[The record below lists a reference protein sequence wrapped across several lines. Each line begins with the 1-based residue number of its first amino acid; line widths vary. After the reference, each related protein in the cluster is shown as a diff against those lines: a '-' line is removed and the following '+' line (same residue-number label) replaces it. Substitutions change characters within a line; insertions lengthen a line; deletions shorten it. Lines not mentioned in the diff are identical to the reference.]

1 MSLRHLYRI
10 VVVAS
15 LLGGATLLFSCS
27 GKKKPTE
34 IDLEKL
40 ITQQSDTLTMIYTKN
55 GKKDYRFSTPLM
67 ERYELARE
75 PYMEFRY
82 GINIITFDSLGNE
95 ASDLIADYA
104 IYYEHRELWEARGNV
119 EGTGE
124 DGRKLYTQQLFW
136 DEKTDKVYS
145 NVDCKVVD
153 GLDVF
158 VGEGFES
165 DSEFKDWVF
174 RESEG
179 RMWVDVSESEDSD
192 AEEQTANGG
201 KGKENTPA
209 KSGAEPVKG
218 GEVKAQPQSTNEKLD
233 NSTGKGE
240 VNMIPKDNRE
250 LLQKGEKS
258 EIKPRRPRRELKDGV
273 VPREGRLEIQ
283 NKPSDLEVKRGA
295 AREATREATREA
307 QSRN

>member
-1 MSLRHLYRI
+1 M
-10 VVVAS
+10 VAS

-27 GKKKPTE
+27 GKKKPAE

-55 GKKDYRFSTPLM
+55 GQKDYRFSTPLM

-95 ASDLIADYA
+95 ASNLIADYA
-104 IYYEHRELWEARGNV
+104 IYYENRELWEARGNV

-179 RMWVDVSESEDSD
+179 RMWVDVSENEDDGEKKSEPTKEESVELKPESVKADNKDKKDDNLRTSTFGAPGKDKPKPVFNRDSLGRRRP
-192 AEEQTANGG
+192 EMGG
-201 KGKENTPA
+201 KLPPKRDGKPNFDGRRPA
-209 KSGAEPVKG
+209 G
-218 GEVKAQPQSTNEKLD
+218 GEMPTRE
-233 NSTGKGE
+233 GE
-240 VNMIPKDNRE
+240 MRRPNRE
-250 LLQKGEKS
+250 AGKVPNMQKGDFVLPEKP
-258 EIKPRRPRRELKDGV
+258 K
-273 VPREGRLEIQ
+273 
-283 NKPSDLEVKRGA
+283 
-295 AREATREATREA
+295 ARE
-307 QSRN
+307 

>member
-95 ASDLIADYA
+95 ASNLIADYA

-136 DEKTDKVYS
+136 DEKTEKVYS

-158 VGEGFES
+158 LGEGFES

-179 RMWVDVSESEDSD
+179 RMWVDVSESEEGEGS
-192 AEEQTANGG
+192 EEQNNT
-201 KGKENTPA
+201 KGEEEKKASSVE
-209 KSGAEPVKG
+209 SGAESVDGDKVKS
-218 GEVKAQPQSTNEKLD
+218 EPKSTEKKPESPTVKKDFKVSPKNTKGLS
-233 NSTGKGE
+233 SKGE
-240 VNMIPKDNRE
+240 R
-250 LLQKGEKS
+250 S
-258 EIKPRRPRRELKDGV
+258 EFKPRRPHRELKGGV
-273 VPREGRLEIQ
+273 ASQEGDLELP
-283 NKPSDLEVKRGA
+283 NKNSDFEVRREVKR
-295 AREATREATREA
+295 EVK
-307 QSRN
+307 SRK

>member
-1 MSLRHLYRI
+1 M
-10 VVVAS
+10 VAS

-27 GKKKPTE
+27 GKKKPAE
-34 IDLEKL
+34 VDLEKL

-55 GKKDYRFSTPLM
+55 GQKDYRFSTPLM

-82 GINIITFDSLGNE
+82 GIDIITFDSLGNE
-95 ASDLIADYA
+95 ASNLIADYA
-104 IYYEHRELWEARGNV
+104 IYYENRELWEARGNV

-179 RMWVDVSESEDSD
+179 RMWVDVSESEEG
-192 AEEQTANGG
+192 EEGEEGADGD
-201 KGKENTPA
+201 KGKESATEKKGNGKEDNENGAKGA
-209 KSGAEPVKG
+209 KSEQPKEEKSADRLSAERGADKVDAKAPATDKTTLKRPARIKGDSLRLAPRRQRGDKKLQQVELKG
-218 GEVKAQPQSTNEKLD
+218 GE
-233 NSTGKGE
+233 GF
-240 VNMIPKDNRE
+240 
-250 LLQKGEKS
+250 
-258 EIKPRRPRRELKDGV
+258 ELKESDFGGADRRGV
-273 VPREGRLEIQ
+273 SQRKSRE
-283 NKPSDLEVKRGA
+283 
-295 AREATREATREA
+295 
-307 QSRN
+307 

>member
-1 MSLRHLYRI
+1 M
-10 VVVAS
+10 VAS

-27 GKKKPTE
+27 GKKKPAE
-34 IDLEKL
+34 VDLEKL

-55 GKKDYRFSTPLM
+55 GQKDYRFSTPLM

-82 GINIITFDSLGNE
+82 GIDIITFDSLGNE
-95 ASDLIADYA
+95 ASNLIADYA
-104 IYYEHRELWEARGNV
+104 IYYENRELWEARGNV

-179 RMWVDVSESEDSD
+179 RMWVDVSESEESEEGAEGADSTKD
-192 AEEQTANGG
+192 D
-201 KGKENTPA
+201 KGKESATEKKGNGNEDNENGAKGA
-209 KSGAEPVKG
+209 KSEQPQEKKSADKVDAKESATDKVDAKEPATDKATLKRPSRIKGDSLRLAPRRQRGDKKLQQVELKG
-218 GEVKAQPQSTNEKLD
+218 GE
-233 NSTGKGE
+233 GF
-240 VNMIPKDNRE
+240 
-250 LLQKGEKS
+250 
-258 EIKPRRPRRELKDGV
+258 ELKEADFSRSQRRS
-273 VPREGRLEIQ
+273 RE
-283 NKPSDLEVKRGA
+283 
-295 AREATREATREA
+295 
-307 QSRN
+307 

>member
-1 MSLRHLYRI
+1 M
-10 VVVAS
+10 VAS

-27 GKKKPTE
+27 GKKKPAE
-34 IDLEKL
+34 VDLEKL

-55 GKKDYRFSTPLM
+55 GQKDYRFSTPLM

-95 ASDLIADYA
+95 ASNLIADYA
-104 IYYEHRELWEARGNV
+104 IYYENRELWEARGNV

-179 RMWVDVSESEDSD
+179 RMWVDVSEDEESKADSAEKPQEEVAEQAPVNSEKRVEPERSWQNASDKEKKSDKKRVNRDSLS
-192 AEEQTANGG
+192 N
-201 KGKENTPA
+201 KR
-209 KSGAEPVKG
+209 PVKG
-218 GEVKAQPQSTNEKLD
+218 KPQMLNGEGRPD
-233 NSTGKGE
+233 FKGRRPAGGE
-240 VNMIPKDNRE
+240 FPAPKDANA
-250 LLQKGEKS
+250 
-258 EIKPRRPRRELKDGV
+258 PRRPSRGEGGERTNVKSGDVEL
-273 VPREGRLEIQ
+273 P
-283 NKPSDLEVKRGA
+283 
-295 AREATREATREA
+295 ARPQRVEL
-307 QSRN
+307 

>member
-1 MSLRHLYRI
+1 M
-10 VVVAS
+10 VAS

-27 GKKKPTE
+27 GKKKPAE
-34 IDLEKL
+34 VDLEKL

-55 GKKDYRFSTPLM
+55 GQKDYRFSTPLM

-82 GINIITFDSLGNE
+82 GIDIITFDSLGNE
-95 ASDLIADYA
+95 ASNLIADYA
-104 IYYEHRELWEARGNV
+104 IYYENRELWEARGNV

-179 RMWVDVSESEDSD
+179 RMWVDVSESEEG
-192 AEEQTANGG
+192 EEGTDGD
-201 KGKENTPA
+201 KGKESATEKKGNGNEDNENGAKGA
-209 KSGAEPVKG
+209 KSEQPKEEKSADRLSAERGADKVDVKEPAADKATIKRPARIKGDSLRLMPRRQRGDKEFQQVELKG
-218 GEVKAQPQSTNEKLD
+218 GE
-233 NSTGKGE
+233 GF
-240 VNMIPKDNRE
+240 
-250 LLQKGEKS
+250 
-258 EIKPRRPRRELKDGV
+258 ELKESDFGGADRRDV
-273 VPREGRLEIQ
+273 SQRKSRE
-283 NKPSDLEVKRGA
+283 
-295 AREATREATREA
+295 
-307 QSRN
+307 

>member
-1 MSLRHLYRI
+1 M
-10 VVVAS
+10 VAS

-27 GKKKPTE
+27 GKKKPAE
-34 IDLEKL
+34 VDLEKL

-55 GKKDYRFSTPLM
+55 GQKDYRFSTPLM

-82 GINIITFDSLGNE
+82 GIDIITFDSLGNE
-95 ASDLIADYA
+95 ASNLIADYA
-104 IYYEHRELWEARGNV
+104 IYYENRELWEARGNV

-179 RMWVDVSESEDSD
+179 RMWVDVSESEEGEEGADSTKGD
-192 AEEQTANGG
+192 
-201 KGKENTPA
+201 KGKESATDKDNKDNKDNRGDAKGVKSEQPKEKKSADRGADKVDAKESATDKVDAKEPA
-209 KSGAEPVKG
+209 TDKATLKRPSRIKGDSLRLAPRRQRGDKKLQQVELKG
-218 GEVKAQPQSTNEKLD
+218 GE
-233 NSTGKGE
+233 GF
-240 VNMIPKDNRE
+240 
-250 LLQKGEKS
+250 
-258 EIKPRRPRRELKDGV
+258 ELKEADFSRSQRRS
-273 VPREGRLEIQ
+273 RE
-283 NKPSDLEVKRGA
+283 
-295 AREATREATREA
+295 
-307 QSRN
+307 

>member
-1 MSLRHLYRI
+1 M
-10 VVVAS
+10 VAS

-27 GKKKPTE
+27 GKKKPAE
-34 IDLEKL
+34 VDLEKL

-55 GKKDYRFSTPLM
+55 GQKDYRFSTPLM

-82 GINIITFDSLGNE
+82 GIDIITFDSLGNE
-95 ASDLIADYA
+95 ASNLIADYA
-104 IYYEHRELWEARGNV
+104 IYYENRELWEARGNV

-179 RMWVDVSESEDSD
+179 RMWVDVSESEEG
-192 AEEQTANGG
+192 EEGTDGD
-201 KGKENTPA
+201 KGKESATEKMGNGNEDNKNGAKGA
-209 KSGAEPVKG
+209 KSER
-218 GEVKAQPQSTNEKLD
+218 
-233 NSTGKGE
+233 
-240 VNMIPKDNRE
+240 PKE
-250 LLQKGEKS
+250 EKS
-258 EIKPRRPRRELKDGV
+258 ADRLSAERGADKVDAKAPATDKTTIKRPARIKGDSLRLAPRRQRGDKEFQQVELKGDEGFELQ
-273 VPREGRLEIQ
+273 PAEGGKFNRTGSREELG
-283 NKPSDLEVKRGA
+283 
-295 AREATREATREA
+295 
-307 QSRN
+307 SRTKE

>member
-95 ASDLIADYA
+95 ASNLIADYA

-179 RMWVDVSESEDSD
+179 RMWVDVSESEEGEGS
-192 AEEQTANGG
+192 EEQNNT
-201 KGKENTPA
+201 KGEEEKKASSVE
-209 KSGAEPVKG
+209 SGAESVDGDKVKS
-218 GEVKAQPQSTNEKLD
+218 EPKSTEKKPESPTVKKDFKVSPKNTKGLS
-233 NSTGKGE
+233 SKGE
-240 VNMIPKDNRE
+240 R
-250 LLQKGEKS
+250 S
-258 EIKPRRPRRELKDGV
+258 EFKPRRPHRELKGGV
-273 VPREGRLEIQ
+273 ASQEGDLELP
-283 NKPSDLEVKRGA
+283 NKNSDFEVRREVKR
-295 AREATREATREA
+295 EVK
-307 QSRN
+307 SRK

>member
-27 GKKKPTE
+27 GKKKPAE

-95 ASDLIADYA
+95 ASNLIADYA

-179 RMWVDVSESEDSD
+179 RMWVDVSESEEGEGSEAQDAKDAKDS
-192 AEEQTANGG
+192 TVTNSV
-201 KGKENTPA
+201 PA
-209 KSGAEPVKG
+209 KSEAVGAVDGDKVKSEPKSTEKKPESPTVKKDFKVSPKNTKG
-218 GEVKAQPQSTNEKLD
+218 LS
-233 NSTGKGE
+233 SKGE
-240 VNMIPKDNRE
+240 R
-250 LLQKGEKS
+250 S
-258 EIKPRRPRRELKDGV
+258 EFKPRRPHQELKGGV
-273 VPREGRLEIQ
+273 APQKGDLELP
-283 NKPSDLEVKRGA
+283 NKNSDFEARREVKREVKS
-295 AREATREATREA
+295 RE
-307 QSRN
+307 

>member
-1 MSLRHLYRI
+1 M
-10 VVVAS
+10 VAS

-27 GKKKPTE
+27 GKKKPAE
-34 IDLEKL
+34 VDLEKL

-55 GKKDYRFSTPLM
+55 GQKDYRFSTPLM

-82 GINIITFDSLGNE
+82 GIDIITFDSLGNE
-95 ASDLIADYA
+95 ASNLIADYA
-104 IYYEHRELWEARGNV
+104 IYYENRELWEARGNV

-179 RMWVDVSESEDSD
+179 RMWVDVSESEEGEEGADSTKGD
-192 AEEQTANGG
+192 
-201 KGKENTPA
+201 KGKESATDKDNKDNKDNRGGAKGA
-209 KSGAEPVKG
+209 KSEQPKEEKSADRGADKVDAKEPATDKATLKRPSRIKGDSLRLAPRRQKGDKKLQQVELKG
-218 GEVKAQPQSTNEKLD
+218 GE
-233 NSTGKGE
+233 GF
-240 VNMIPKDNRE
+240 
-250 LLQKGEKS
+250 
-258 EIKPRRPRRELKDGV
+258 ELKEADFSRSQRRS
-273 VPREGRLEIQ
+273 RE
-283 NKPSDLEVKRGA
+283 
-295 AREATREATREA
+295 
-307 QSRN
+307 

>member
-1 MSLRHLYRI
+1 M
-10 VVVAS
+10 VAS

-27 GKKKPTE
+27 GKKKPAE
-34 IDLEKL
+34 VDLEKL

-55 GKKDYRFSTPLM
+55 GQKDYRFSTPLM

-82 GINIITFDSLGNE
+82 GIDIITFDSLGNE
-95 ASDLIADYA
+95 ASNLIADYA
-104 IYYEHRELWEARGNV
+104 IYYENRELWEARGNV

-179 RMWVDVSESEDSD
+179 RMWVDVSESEEG
-192 AEEQTANGG
+192 EEGTDGD
-201 KGKENTPA
+201 KGKESATEKKGNGNEDNENGAKGA
-209 KSGAEPVKG
+209 KSEQPKEEKSADRLSAERGADKVDAKAPATDKATIKRPARIKGDSLRLAPRRQRGDKEFQQVELKG
-218 GEVKAQPQSTNEKLD
+218 GEGFELQPAEG
-233 NSTGKGE
+233 GKF
-240 VNMIPKDNRE
+240 NRAGSREE
-250 LLQKGEKS
+250 LG
-258 EIKPRRPRRELKDGV
+258 
-273 VPREGRLEIQ
+273 
-283 NKPSDLEVKRGA
+283 
-295 AREATREATREA
+295 
-307 QSRN
+307 SRTKE

>member
-1 MSLRHLYRI
+1 M
-10 VVVAS
+10 VAS

-27 GKKKPTE
+27 GKKKPAE

-55 GKKDYRFSTPLM
+55 GQKDYRFSTPLM

-95 ASDLIADYA
+95 ASNLIADYA

-179 RMWVDVSESEDSD
+179 RMWVDVSEGEEGTESEEGTDSQGPKAEKGD
-192 AEEQTANGG
+192 KERKNSSSKNDVKKAEEGRVTPKSAD
-201 KGKENTPA
+201 KELV
-209 KSGAEPVKG
+209 G
-218 GEVKAQPQSTNEKLD
+218 
-233 NSTGKGE
+233 
-240 VNMIPKDNRE
+240 PKDNVE
-250 LLQKGEKS
+250 LKVAPKDRKALLPKGERP
-258 EIKPRRPRRELKDGV
+258 ELKPRRSRRELKEGDA
-273 VPREGRLEIQ
+273 PKEGRLELP
-283 NKPSDLEVKRGA
+283 NKTSEF
-295 AREATREATREA
+295 EMTREVRSRE
-307 QSRN
+307 

>member
-1 MSLRHLYRI
+1 M
-10 VVVAS
+10 VAS

-27 GKKKPTE
+27 GKKKPAE

-55 GKKDYRFSTPLM
+55 GQKDYRFSTPLM

-95 ASDLIADYA
+95 ASNLIADYA

-179 RMWVDVSESEDSD
+179 RMWVDVSESEEGEEGEEGTDSQGPKAEKGD
-192 AEEQTANGG
+192 KERKNSSSKNDVKKAEEGRVTPKSADKESVGP
-201 KGKENTPA
+201 KGNVELKVAPKDRKNLLP
-209 KSGAEPVKG
+209 
-218 GEVKAQPQSTNEKLD
+218 
-233 NSTGKGE
+233 KGE
-240 VNMIPKDNRE
+240 RPE
-250 LLQKGEKS
+250 L
-258 EIKPRRPRRELKDGV
+258 KPRRSRRELK
-273 VPREGRLEIQ
+273 EGDAPKEGWLELQ
-283 NKPSDLEVKRGA
+283 NKTSEF
-295 AREATREATREA
+295 EMTREVRSRE
-307 QSRN
+307 

>member
-1 MSLRHLYRI
+1 M
-10 VVVAS
+10 VAS

-27 GKKKPTE
+27 GKKKPAE
-34 IDLEKL
+34 VDLEKL

-55 GKKDYRFSTPLM
+55 GQKDYRFSTPLM

-82 GINIITFDSLGNE
+82 GIDIITFDSLGNE
-95 ASDLIADYA
+95 ASNLIADYA
-104 IYYEHRELWEARGNV
+104 IYYENRELWEARGNV

-179 RMWVDVSESEDSD
+179 RMWVDVSESEESEEGAEGADSTKGD
-192 AEEQTANGG
+192 
-201 KGKENTPA
+201 KGKESATDKDNKDNKDNRGGAKGA
-209 KSGAEPVKG
+209 KSEQPKEKKSADRGADKVDAKESATDKVDAKEPATDKATLKRPSRIKGDSLRLAPRRQRGDKELQQVELKG
-218 GEVKAQPQSTNEKLD
+218 GEGFELQEADFSRSQRRS
-233 NSTGKGE
+233 
-240 VNMIPKDNRE
+240 RE
-250 LLQKGEKS
+250 
-258 EIKPRRPRRELKDGV
+258 
-273 VPREGRLEIQ
+273 
-283 NKPSDLEVKRGA
+283 
-295 AREATREATREA
+295 
-307 QSRN
+307 

>member
-1 MSLRHLYRI
+1 M
-10 VVVAS
+10 VAS

-27 GKKKPTE
+27 GKKKPAE

-104 IYYEHRELWEARGNV
+104 IYYENRELWEARGNV

-179 RMWVDVSESEDSD
+179 RMWVDVSESED
-192 AEEQTANGG
+192 GG
-201 KGKENTPA
+201 EGSKESVKEN
-209 KSGAEPVKG
+209 AESKPESVKVDDKDKK
-218 GEVKAQPQSTNEKLD
+218 E
-233 NSTGKGE
+233 GK
-240 VNMIPKDNRE
+240 N
-250 LLQKGEKS
+250 
-258 EIKPRRPRRELKDGV
+258 
-273 VPREGRLEIQ
+273 
-283 NKPSDLEVKRGA
+283 NKPKIVEQGFC
-295 AREATREATREA
+295 
-307 QSRN
+307 